1 MNVTVTKTGNGLVR
15 INDQETE
22 TSTVEKGGD
31 VKLELIPAKGAY
43 IQELT
48 VKGEPRTVKKGETFQ
63 ETLTADE
70 DITVSV
76 TFAQEYT
83 VTVTADKGGKVLLD
97 GEAVTE
103 KTYKEGLR
111 SSCLLWRTMTIRSNP
126 SPSTVRRRILQI
138 LPALQRS

>member
-1 MNVTVTKTGNGLVR
+1 M
-15 INDQETE
+15 
-22 TSTVEKGGD
+22 EKGGD
-31 VKLELIPAKGAY
+31 VKMELIPAKGAY

-76 TFAQEYT
+76 TFVQEYT
-83 VTVTADKGGKVLLD
+83 VTVTADKGGNVLLD

-103 KTYKEGLR
+103 RPTKRGLR
-111 SSCLLWRTMTIRSNP
+111 SSCLLRRTMTIRSNP